1 MEIEK
6 GVTIGNV
13 RLDPIVL
20 SVLAIVI
27 VSGVFLVAPQLD
39 VWFSRLFYDPETG
52 FPASRIPLLQA
63 LRQLNNLVIAIVV
76 GAIIASIVLKL
87 ALPNQ
92 PSLIKPQWSTYILTT
107 LLVGTV
113 LVVNGIFKSFS
124 GRPRPYRVEEFGG
137 ADAFVPAWHLYGS
150 CPRNCS
156 FISGE
161 GSSAFWVFAIWLLAP
176 PDIRRATLV
185 PAIVYVGAIS
195 INRIVFG
202 GHFLSDVLLSWV
214 VMALIIAVAY
224 RFLILSPPDW
234 LSNERQEARWTKAG
248 LGIRRAIGS
257 VFGRG

>member
-1 MEIEK
+1 MDVEK
-6 GVTIGNV
+6 GVTIGKV

-20 SVLAIVI
+20 SVLAIAI
-27 VSGVFLVAPQLD
+27 VSAVFLILPQLD
-39 VWFSRLFYDPETG
+39 VWFSWLFYDSETG
-52 FPASRIPLLQA
+52 FPAGRIPLLQG

-76 GAIIASIVLKL
+76 GAIIASILLKL
-87 ALPNQ
+87 ALPGQ

-124 GRPRPYRVEEFGG
+124 GRPRPYRVEDFGG
-137 ADAFVPAWHLYGS
+137 VDAFVPAWHLYGP

-176 PDIRRATLV
+176 ADMRRMTLV
-185 PAIVYVGAIS
+185 PVIVYVAAIS
-195 INRIVFG
+195 LNRVAFG
-202 GHFLSDVLLSWV
+202 GHFLSDVLMSWA

-224 RFLILSPPDW
+224 RFMIQSPPDW
-234 LSNERQEARWTKAG
+234 LSNERQEARLTKAG
-248 LGIRRAIGS
+248 MAIRRALGF
-257 VFGRG
+257 VRG

>member
-27 VSGVFLVAPQLD
+27 VSAVFLILPQLD
-39 VWFSRLFYDPETG
+39 IWFSRLFYDPETG
-52 FPASRIPLLQA
+52 FPAGRIPLLQA

-87 ALPNQ
+87 ALPGQ
-92 PSLIKPQWSTYILTT
+92 PSLIRPQWSTYVLTT

-113 LVVNGIFKSFS
+113 LVVNGIFKTFS
-124 GRPRPYRVEEFGG
+124 GRPRPNRVDIFGG
-137 ADAFVPAWHLYGS
+137 NDAFVPAWHLYGT

-161 GSSAFWVFAIWLLAP
+161 GSSAFWVFALWLLAP
-176 PDIRRATLV
+176 PNIRRATLV
-185 PAIVYVGAIS
+185 PVIVYVVAIS
-195 INRIVFG
+195 INRVAFG
-202 GHFLSDVLLSWV
+202 SHFLSDVMLSWA
-214 VMALIIAVAY
+214 VMALIIAVSY
-224 RFLILSPPDW
+224 RFLIESPPDW
-234 LSNERQEARWTKAG
+234 LSNERQEGRLTKAG
-248 LGIRRAIGS
+248 FAIRRALG
-257 VFGRG
+257 FGRG